1 MAISQ
6 INTNSIGTIT
16 GINFADTESSS
27 SDDNTLDDYEQG
39 TYTPTITCS
48 TSGTITVNGSYNVLT
63 YTKIGRAVFITG
75 YIISGTVSSPVGYVK
90 ISLPFATPDLS
101 DTGGGGSIHCHIT
114 SMASANVGDAHFGTL
129 EEGVAEFRMF
139 LGDAINPQSDLA
151 NEFSGNETIYI
162 GGVYITA

>member
-48 TSGTITVNGSYNVLT
+48 SSGTIAVRSDYNVLT

-75 YIISGTVSSPVGYVK
+75 YIISGTVSSPVGYIK
-90 ISLPFATPDLS
+90 ISLPFATPDLGDS
-101 DTGGGGSIHCHIT
+101 GGGGSIHCHIT
-114 SMASANVGDAHFGTL
+114 STAAANVADAHFGTL

-139 LGDAINPQSDLA
+139 LGDGVNPQSDLA
-151 NEFSGNETIYI
+151 EEFSGNETLFI

>member
-48 TSGTITVNGSYNVLT
+48 GSGTI
-63 YTKIGRAVFITG
+63 AVR
-75 YIISGTVSSPVGYVK
+75 
-90 ISLPFATPDLS
+90 S
-101 DTGGGGSIHCHIT
+101 D
-114 SMASANVGDAHFGTL
+114 
-129 EEGVAEFRMF
+129 
-139 LGDAINPQSDLA
+139 
-151 NEFSGNETIYI
+151 
-162 GGVYITA
+162 